1 MVHYRSVAL
10 HDVHDV
16 QYGGDGKYVIKRGQ
30 DANVAAMLTR
40 CSGMAPTAGGQYH
53 WVRLRH
59 P

>member
-1 MVHYRSVAL
+1 MAL

-30 DANVAAMLTR
+30 GANVAAMLTH